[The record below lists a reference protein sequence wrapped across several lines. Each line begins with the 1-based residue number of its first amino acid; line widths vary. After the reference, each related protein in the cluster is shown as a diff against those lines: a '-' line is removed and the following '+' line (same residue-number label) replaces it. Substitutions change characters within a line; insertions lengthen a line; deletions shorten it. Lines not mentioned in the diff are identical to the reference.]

1 MQIRSTIPALLLGA
15 MALFAA
21 CSDSE
26 EPGEFDNW
34 QQRNVQYLLQVADSA
49 QKNVGG
55 KWKIFQNYKLQPQL
69 TLPTITVD
77 NVKDF
82 IFVKELVAGEST
94 STSPK
99 YTDSVAVDYRGRLIP
114 SSSYKTGYVFDQS
127 YTEDFDLST
136 STPSKFTVNGV
147 VTGWITALQ
156 QMKLGDRWIV
166 YIPQEQAYGTETK
179 SGIPAYSTL
188 IFDMYLRGKKGISKH
203 DKWEYVDDKN

>member
-15 MALFAA
+15 TALFAA

-34 QQRNVQYLLQVADSA
+34 QARNVQYLLQVADSA

-55 KWKIFQNYKLQPQL
+55 KWKIIQNYKLQPQV
-69 TLPTITVD
+69 TMPTITAD

-82 IFVKELVAGEST
+82 IFVKELAAGAST
-94 STSPK
+94 GTSPK
-99 YTDSVAVDYRGRLIP
+99 FTDSVAVDYRCRLVPI
-114 SSSYKTGYVFDQS
+114 SSYKTGYVFDQS
-127 YTEDFDLST
+127 YTEDFDPAT

-156 QMKLGDRWIV
+156 QMKVGDRWIV
-166 YIPQEQAYGTETK
+166 YIPQEQAYGTEEKT
-179 SGIPAYSTL
+179 GIPAYSTL
-188 IFDMYLRGKKGISKH
+188 IFDMYLRGRKGVADK
-203 DKWEYVDDKN
+203 KWEYVDENN